1 LQKGGTKLATKKTVP
16 VKKAVPA
23 KVAAKKTPT
32 KKSPAK
38 KGVQKGSKY
47 ACKACGLVIVVDQV
61 CGCSDVCDLICCEEV
76 MVPAK

>member
-1 LQKGGTKLATKKTVP
+1 MATKKTVP
-16 VKKAVPA
+16 VQKVVPA
-23 KVAAKKTPT
+23 KVAAKKT
-32 KKSPAK
+32 PAK

-61 CGCSDVCDLICCEEV
+61 CGCSDVCDLICCEQA